1 METMNLLYIDDGID
15 PALSG
20 YLSSLSR
27 HLSSTFGSKVNYSE
41 LPFKPDEGYESLL
54 ADKKV
59 RAANVILIDSRL
71 FENRTATNGKFSGEE
86 FKVVLKK
93 FYPFIEVI
101 VITQNDSDTTLH
113 IVGKYRPAFGPD
125 STEYYDKYLSPEI
138 ERALENVAQYR
149 LLAGKMKENKNWEQV
164 LKEKVLG
171 ALDGADAY
179 DELKKTDIDALI
191 SAFQQIQKKIQEKS
205 DG

>member
-1 METMNLLYIDDGID
+1 METMNLLYIDDVID
-15 PALSG
+15 PALSR
-20 YLSSLSR
+20 YLSVTYR
-27 HLSSTFGSKVNYSE
+27 GKVKYDE
-41 LPFKPDEGYESLL
+41 LLFKPDEGYESLL

-59 RAANVILIDSRL
+59 REANVILIDSRL
-71 FENRTATNGKFSGEE
+71 FENRTAANGKFSGEE
-86 FKVVLKK
+86 FKIVLKK

-101 VITQNDSDTTLH
+101 VITQNDSDETLH
-113 IVGKYRPAFGPD
+113 IVRKYRPASGLNLE
-125 STEYYDKYLSPEI
+125 EYYDKYLSHEI
-138 ERALENVAQYR
+138 NCALANVEQYR
-149 LLAGKMKENKNWEQV
+149 ILADKMKENENWEQV

-191 SAFQQIQKKIQEKS
+191 SAFQQFQQIQEKL